1 MLPAQA
7 LVFQPCLPPEP
18 LRIRFDAEDVSWS
31 VFTAGGYEFEALPR
45 SLHERGY
52 RVVERSRCG
61 PRRLALTEREVTAL
75 AMTIDGAAGKQVAH
89 SLGVSPGSV
98 TRILTGIAARLGL
111 ASRAELVCVAS
122 RIRSTAPVVR
132 PKLTPAEERVL
143 ALVGVGLTNAAI
155 ARARGTSVRTVANQ
169 VSSILEKTGRPTR
182 RTLAALVV

>member
-1 MLPAQA
+1 M
-7 LVFQPCLPPEP
+7 VRVYRRR
-18 LRIRFDAEDVSWS
+18 LRVQGASTV
-31 VFTAGGYEFEALPR
+31 
-45 SLHERGY
+45 LHERGY